1 MQDIAIKI
9 TSLNKDFPTGGFFKK
24 SSIRAVDN
32 LNLAINSGEIFG
44 LLGPNGAGKTTT
56 LNMIVGFFT
65 PTSGEIELFGQRV
78 TPKNIEIRSKIGY
91 LAESPF
97 LPEYLSVNE
106 LLNFYARIFGLADNI
121 RKERIEM
128 LLESLG
134 LRDIG
139 AQRIKTLSIGQRRSV
154 SLAGAL
160 INDPTILILD
170 EPTVYLDP
178 IILEKVRSIVLKL
191 KQNNKTI
198 LISSHILSEVEKLC
212 DRIAIIHRGH
222 LARTA
227 NREEFKTAGSLD
239 DIFLSSINPVRNGRT
254 AL

>member
-1 MQDIAIKI
+1 MAQSI
-9 TSLNKDFPTGGFFKK
+9 LNIRGVTKDFITGGVFKK
-24 SSIRAVDN
+24 RFIRAVDN

-65 PTSGEIELFGQRV
+65 PGSGEIELFGQRV
-78 TPKNIEIRSKIGY
+78 TPKNSEIRAKIGY
-91 LAESPF
+91 LPESPF
-97 LPEYLSVNE
+97 LPDYLSVNE

-128 LLESLG
+128 LFESLG
-134 LRDIG
+134 LKDIG

-154 SLAGAL
+154 SLAAAL
-160 INDPTILILD
+160 INDPAILILD

-178 IILEKVRSIVLKL
+178 IIVERLRAIILKL

-198 LISSHILSEVEKLC
+198 LISSHILSEVERFC
-212 DRIAIIHRGH
+212 DRVAIIHRGH

-239 DIFLSSINPVRNGRT
+239 DIFLSSIKEAKFG
-254 AL
+254 